1 MQQTT
6 PAHEVNSLTTGP
18 PEHWLI
24 IEVISLYLQHFSQHK
39 HSFKKACVELELW
52 IGRSQIQ
59 ALPDALFP

>member
-18 PEHWLI
+18 RWHWLI
-24 IEVISLYLQHFSQHK
+24 IEVISIYVQHFSRHK

-52 IGRSQIQ
+52 IWRSQIQ
-59 ALPDALFP
+59 ALPDPLLP